1 MADAEAVKVQRDRL
15 ALQEF
20 LEREQEQEQASYSA
34 LSRSTFHSPQS
45 SIGTK
50 FSKMDIQY
58 PQSPDPVMQAEFS
71 PLIDNSE
78 QATFIDQT
86 GQVIAEQ
93 QAPLLSV
100 Q

>member
-1 MADAEAVKVQRDRL
+1 
-15 ALQEF
+15 
-20 LEREQEQEQASYSA
+20 
-34 LSRSTFHSPQS
+34 
-45 SIGTK
+45 
-50 FSKMDIQY
+50 MDIQY